1 MTSALSGTRRRRT
14 VSAAQTPAPRGRGN
28 EGRQHRSATTEHVV
42 YRYDPRCAPAI
53 TYHSIQHGC
62 TGGSNTLAEARDF
75 YRRDMAELLNVRRQE
90 LPPTVEHLEAVVV
103 DMWVRAKVLAVHRD
117 PSNDQMFLQT
127 LLSEGPAQQAL
138 HARLARKT
146 NDGDEPVVVIVEP
159 HDTVGDVLDQTAADD
174 TLFIVH
180 FDPDDVLGWIVIH
193 GPEADGGFEAPCIA
207 NHAGLRRMPIGVLTQ
222 TYAAG
227 SREVRL
233 TLNHLRD
240 VNSSSATLVGR
251 ATPT

>member
-1 MTSALSGTRRRRT
+1 MTSALSDTRRR
-14 VSAAQTPAPRGRGN
+14 GN
-28 EGRQHRSATTEHVV
+28 GGRQHRSATTEHVV
-42 YRYDPRCAPAI
+42 FRYDPRCVPAI

-62 TGGSNTLAEARDF
+62 AGGSNTLAQARDF
-75 YRRDMAELLNVRRQE
+75 YRRDIAELLSVHRQE

-146 NDGDEPVVVIVEP
+146 NDGYEPVVVIVEP
-159 HDTVGDVLDQTAADD
+159 HDTVGDVLDQMAADD

-180 FDPDDVLGWIVIH
+180 FDPEDVLGWIVIH
-193 GPEADGGFEAPCIA
+193 GPEADGGFEAPRIA
-207 NHAGLRRMPIGVLTQ
+207 NHAGLRTMPIGVLTR

-227 SREVRL
+227 GREVRL
-233 TLNHLRD
+233 TPNHLRD
-240 VNSSSATLVGR
+240 VISSSATVAGR
-251 ATPT
+251 PAPT

>member
-1 MTSALSGTRRRRT
+1 
-14 VSAAQTPAPRGRGN
+14 VH
-28 EGRQHRSATTEHVV
+28 RQ
-42 YRYDPRCAPAI
+42 
-53 TYHSIQHGC
+53 G
-62 TGGSNTLAEARDF
+62 
-75 YRRDMAELLNVRRQE
+75 
-90 LPPTVEHLEAVVV
+90 LPTTVEHLEAVVV

-117 PSNDQMFLQT
+117 PSNGQMFLQT

-146 NDGDEPVVVIVEP
+146 NNGDEPVVVIVEP

-174 TLFIVH
+174 TLFVVH

-193 GPEADGGFEAPCIA
+193 GPKADGGFEAPCIA
-207 NHAGLRRMPIGVLTQ
+207 NHAGLRTMPIGVLTQ

-240 VNSSSATLVGR
+240 VISSSATLVGR
-251 ATPT
+251 PAPR